1 MHVRELESC
10 PRAYTVYIIFQCE
23 LINQAACD
31 LAREVA
37 NEDDALVA
45 GNFCQTPSYMSGLG
59 KEVVQQEFKKQVD
72 VFVKNDVDFLLAEV
86 IFSFEIFKRSDFP
99 IRVYDTPF
107 FSFLCYFI
115 FLAVYVR
122 GGGRMGD

>member
-1 MHVRELESC
+1 MSLPYIPHQEIEEFSTRVY
-10 PRAYTVYIIFQCE
+10 RARTVYFLFQCE

-37 NEDDALVA
+37 NEGDALVA

-72 VFVKNDVDFLLAEV
+72 VFVKNDVDFLLGEV
-86 IFSFEIFKRSDFP
+86 IFSVEVSRARNFQLTGHS
-99 IRVYDTPF
+99 
-107 FSFLCYFI
+107 
-115 FLAVYVR
+115 
-122 GGGRMGD
+122 

>member
-1 MHVRELESC
+1 MLWVSHTYRIRKLKSF
-10 PRAYTVYIIFQCE
+10 PRVYTVRVYILFQCE

-37 NEDDALVA
+37 NEGDALVA

-72 VFVKNDVDFLLAEV
+72 VFVKNDVDFLLGEV
-86 IFSFEIFKRSDFP
+86 IVSVEIFPRSEFP
-99 IRVYDTPF
+99 ASQIID
-107 FSFLCYFI
+107 I
-115 FLAVYVR
+115 A
-122 GGGRMGD
+122 